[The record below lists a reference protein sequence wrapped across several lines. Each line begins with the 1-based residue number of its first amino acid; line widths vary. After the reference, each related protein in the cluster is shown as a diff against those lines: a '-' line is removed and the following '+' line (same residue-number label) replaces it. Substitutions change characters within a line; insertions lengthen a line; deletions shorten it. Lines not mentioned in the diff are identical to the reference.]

1 MKNHLFFIALTFLPF
16 LGLGFTGEVTDSINT
31 PASYPSGLTWDGDHL
46 WVCDFQADKIYQLN
60 AEGKVVH
67 TIESPAY
74 WPSGLAWD
82 GQYLWNSDVKGLIPE
97 GDEYHEGRIYKIDPK
112 DGTILKTLPAPTPSP
127 MGLAWDGQYMWCVDN
142 LHHKLIQFDPE
153 DGTTIKEYPSPAGSP
168 QGITF
173 DGEYLWISDRG
184 ADEIYMV
191 NPETGNVIIIAKTPG
206 KYARGLTFDG
216 THLWNVDF
224 ETRKIYKLKVHD
236 DELFVRSNPSKQH
249 IVFRH
254 VTTDFGPGTIKRM
267 DVHIALPEQRA
278 NQTLDTPFEYTPAV
292 TEIAV
297 DNWGQKTAHF
307 VFENIPS
314 GENREAVVE
323 YDVTTY
329 DVRYFIYPD
338 KVGGESEIP
347 KDIKDLYLQD
357 NAKYE
362 IHDPVITSAVAKA
375 VGDETNI
382 YRKMRKIFN
391 YIIKN
396 MYYERVGG
404 WNTAPTVLA
413 RGNGSCSE
421 YSFVFIS
428 MCRSA
433 GIPAR
438 YVGSIAKRGDNRT
451 LDDVFH
457 RWVEVYLPNYGWIPV
472 DPSGGD
478 QPSPRG
484 QASRIGFVSN
494 RFVITTQSGGG
505 SETMGWNYNVNQFY
519 ISEPKTN
526 VAVDYYGEWQEG
538 IEISE

>member
-1 MKNHLFFIALTFLPF
+1 MKKQFIIALISLLPF
-16 LGLGFTGEVTDSINT
+16 VAMAYTGEVINSFDT
-31 PASYPSGLTWDGDHL
+31 PSDYPAGLTWDGKHL
-46 WVCDFQADKIYQLN
+46 WISDFGTDKIYQIN
-60 AEGKVVH
+60 KNGKVIH

-74 WPSGLAWD
+74 WPAGLAFD
-82 GQYLWNSDVKGLIPE
+82 GKYLWNSDTKGQIPE
-97 GDEYHEGRIYKIDPK
+97 GDEYHRGRIYKIDPK
-112 DGTILKTLPAPTPSP
+112 DGTILSSVPAPTPSP
-127 MGLAWDGQYMWCVDN
+127 AGLAWDGSYLWCTDD
-142 LHHKLIQFDPE
+142 LHRKLIQFDPE
-153 DGTTIKEYPSPAGSP
+153 DGTTIREYPSPAGNP

-191 NPETGNVIIIAKTPG
+191 DPANGNVIIIAEAPG
-206 KYARGLTFDG
+206 KYARGLAFDG
-216 THLWNVDF
+216 KHLWNADF
-224 ETRKIYKLKVHD
+224 ESKKIYQLKVYD
-236 DELFVRSNPSKQH
+236 DELYVRRNPSQEH
-249 IVFRH
+249 ISFRFV
-254 VTTDFGPGTIKRM
+254 VTNFGPGKIKRA
-267 DVHIALPEQRA
+267 DAHIALPVNRP
-278 NQTLDTPFEYTPAV
+278 NQELNGKFSYLPGV
-292 TEIAV
+292 NEIAT
-297 DNWGQKTAHF
+297 DRWGQKTAHF
-307 VFENIPS
+307 VFKNIPS
-314 GENREAVVE
+314 GEKREASVD
-323 YDVTTY
+323 YDITTY
-329 DVRYFIYPD
+329 NVRYFIYPD
-338 KVGGESEIP
+338 KVGSEDEIP
-347 KDIKDLYLQD
+347 AEIKNLYLED

-362 IHDPVITSAVAKA
+362 IHDPVITNAVAKA
-375 VGDETNI
+375 VGDETNL

-438 YVGSIAKRGDNRT
+438 YVGSIAKRGDDHT

-494 RFVITTQSGGG
+494 HYVITTQSGGG
-505 SETMGWNYNVNQFY
+505 SETMGWNYNINNSY
-519 ISEPKTN
+519 ITEPKTN
-526 VAVDYYGEWQEG
+526 VAIDYFGEWIQKE
-538 IEISE
+538 EK